1 MTLIM
6 ARQLGDRIIMHSDSM
21 ISDPNAPRSDIIPG
35 QLKAIVLTPQLS
47 VAYAGLVQ
55 KALPTIREARRM
67 ARQGT
72 TLRDVVEY
80 LRQATIAHSGA
91 VDFLVAAHYDEPVL
105 YKIWRGNLASGADH
119 PYWIGNRTTA
129 SAVQRAM
136 QEQQVP
142 ADREWAEQ
150 EEFRSSLAFT
160 NVIRESKIPGVGG
173 FSFNLLGSPEGHCYQ
188 DEAGYFGWDRVNV
201 SDINTPE
208 YQHFIM
214 TGTAHYLYNT
224 IAPTQRGAGVVGA
237 FLWQANLGFIY
248 SPLECYS
255 AYRRSNVT
263 IPDIA
268 SEVNQIAMNLIS
280 RSDITT

>member
-105 YKIWRGNLASGADH
+105 YKIWRGNLVSGADH

-150 EEFRSSLAFT
+150 EELRSSLAFT

-214 TGTAHYLYNT
+214 TGTAHYLYRACRKT
-224 IAPTQRGAGVVGA
+224 PSREWGASWPPSCLSLRVVFVVLPGPM
-237 FLWQANLGFIY
+237 
-248 SPLECYS
+248 PLRLTC
-255 AYRRSNVT
+255 RPV
-263 IPDIA
+263 
-268 SEVNQIAMNLIS
+268 
-280 RSDITT
+280 SDPA